1 MKRGAVEMNPE
12 REYDLII
19 TVVNRGYADVVVEA
33 AKKAGAQGGTIFYA
47 RGTGIHEVEKFFG
60 ITIQPEKEVVL
71 NLVKHKLTRQIMH
84 AIVDEAGLATPG
96 RGLSFALPVEDVVGV
111 LHHVDVDEFLKQ
123 YRNSE

>member
-1 MKRGAVEMNPE
+1 MFVDMKRGAVEMNPE

-60 ITIQPEKEVVL
+60 ITIQQRKKWPDLVSISSPE
-71 NLVKHKLTRQIMH
+71 IMH
-84 AIVDEAGLATPG
+84 AIVDEAGL
-96 RGLSFALPVEDVVGV
+96 
-111 LHHVDVDEFLKQ
+111 LHPAGACPFPAC
-123 YRNSE
+123 

>member
-1 MKRGAVEMNPE
+1 MNRD

-19 TVVNRGYADVVVEA
+19 TVVNRGFADSAVEA

-71 NLVKHKLTRQIMH
+71 NLVKHQLTKQIMH
-84 AIVDEAGLATPG
+84 AIVDEAGLGTPG
-96 RGLSFALPVEDVVGV
+96 RGLSFALPVEDVVGI
-111 LHHVDVDEFLKQ
+111 LHHVDVDQLLRQGNDTK
-123 YRNSE
+123 